1 MNDKNM
7 LKATHSGQLKIVGLK
22 IDCYNLDNGE
32 RVLSRY
38 GFLKAIGRRGKAKGG
53 RKYDSEFQT
62 PVFLTASNIKPL
74 ITSEIIENS
83 KPIFFYDLNGNISIG
98 YKANLLPQTAF
109 LFSQAYDKGLLK
121 AGQFHIGEKSKI
133 LVGGFLNVSI
143 ISLIDEATG
152 YQFEREHDELQ
163 KILNAYIAKEL
174 LPWQKTFPDVFYREI
189 FRLNGWDFTVSNI
202 KKRPGVIGTWT
213 NKIVYEQL
221 PRGVLQEL
229 KKKTPKTTT
238 GHYKARFFQ
247 SLTEDIGNPH
257 LQNQLNSVITIFRIS
272 DNWKH
277 FVQQFNK
284 LVNRKAGQLEL
295 RFEDFDTAPE
305 TGKIINPT
313 NFDKQLIGLLN
324 IPPEK

>member
-1 MNDKNM
+1 MNDKNIP
-7 LKATHSGQLKIVGLK
+7 KVTHSGQLEIAGFK

-32 RVLSRY
+32 RVLSRI
-38 GFLKAIGRRGKAKGG
+38 GFLKALGRTGKAKGG
-53 RKYDSEFQT
+53 RKYDSEFQI
-62 PVFLTASNIKPL
+62 PIFLTASNIKPL
-74 ITSEIIENS
+74 ITSEIAENS
-83 KPIFFYDLNGNISIG
+83 KPIIFYDLSGNTSIG

-109 LFSQAYDKGLLK
+109 LFSQAHDKGLLK
-121 AGQFHIGEKSKI
+121 SNQIHIGEQSKI

-202 KKRPGVIGTWT
+202 KKRPGVIGIWT
-213 NKIVYEQL
+213 NKIIYEQL
-221 PRGVLQEL
+221 PKGVLQEL

-247 SLTEDIGNPH
+247 SLTEDVGNPH

-272 DNWKH
+272 DSWKH
-277 FVQQFNK
+277 FIQQFNK
-284 LVNRKAGQLEL
+284 LVKRKAGQLEL
-295 RFEDFDTAPE
+295 RFEDFELAPE
-305 TGKIINPT
+305 TTKIENPT
-313 NFDKQLIGLLN
+313 NFDKNLIGLLN
-324 IPPEK
+324 VPPEK